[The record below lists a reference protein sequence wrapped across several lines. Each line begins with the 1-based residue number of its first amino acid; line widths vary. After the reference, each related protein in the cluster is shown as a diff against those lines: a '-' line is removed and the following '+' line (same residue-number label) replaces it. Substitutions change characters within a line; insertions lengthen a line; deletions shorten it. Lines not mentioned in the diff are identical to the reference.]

1 MILVLTAQRDPSSDL
16 VMGWIERLGARALRL
31 NVEEGLPDLD
41 LALGGPSRLRLGD
54 GRTLDLAAI
63 RACWLRREFPD
74 LSVDPEIPTALWP
87 GLFEEWSAAR
97 ALLMRRLGERP
108 CLGATRVSETERKLM
123 DLEIARKL
131 GFAVPKSLV
140 CTRRE
145 AVLAFL
151 ERHPRAICKPLAEQ
165 GTARLGEL
173 LVVPGRV
180 RRLSR
185 AEAEALPERI
195 WPTLVQEELER
206 SLDLRIFALD
216 ERMWAVAIPPGPD
229 PDSRTRAAGR
239 LLPSRLSAD
248 TQARIAAFMAAKS
261 LDTAS
266 IDLLR
271 GPDGRDVFLEC
282 NPAGQFHFVGQTLGL
297 PLERYVAEA
306 LLQRA
311 A

>member
-16 VMGWIERLGARALRL
+16 VLRWLHRLDAAALRV
-31 NVEEGLPDLD
+31 NVEQGLPE
-41 LALGGPSRLRLGD
+41 LALGRSATLELRG
-54 GRTLDLAAI
+54 GRVVDLSTV

-74 LSVDPEIPTALWP
+74 LPPDPEIPPALWP

-97 ALLMRRLGERP
+97 ATLMRRLGALP

-123 DLEIARKL
+123 DLEIAQNL
-131 GFAVPKSLV
+131 GFSVPDHLV

-145 AVLAFL
+145 ALLAFL
-151 ERHPRAICKPLAEQ
+151 DRHPRVICKPLAEQ
-165 GTARLGEL
+165 GTARLGEAL
-173 LVVPGRV
+173 LVPGRV

-185 AEAEALPERI
+185 AEAEALPERL

-206 SLDLRIFALD
+206 SLDLRIFVLD

-239 LLPSRLSAD
+239 RLPFTLSAD
-248 TQARIAAFMAAKS
+248 TQARVASFMAEKG

-271 GPDGRDVFLEC
+271 QPDGREVFLEA

-306 LLQRA
+306 LLRRA